1 MSDCGVKYTN
11 DDDACSE
18 KSEDSGLGKELTI
31 VQKQEEPPEFPAFPE
46 FPEFPEPP
54 ENELPQ
60 EEYCDMG
67 CKGGYYRIKIG
78 DIIQGGRCVRYRVV
92 AYKGCGYFSTAWI
105 VENIYTDNRFILK
118 IVKSRQNYTQFA
130 EEEVDILKSVKGL
143 SNMLQI
149 VGYFSIPDT
158 FSKGLGLY
166 HKCIVMKD
174 HGENLL
180 KLQYHFKNGKVPFRM
195 IKEIGHQLLKG
206 VAALHAKNLIH
217 SDLKPENIVFKLD
230 EKGDIFVT
238 IIDLGNA
245 QRPDSQYFKV
255 STQEYRSFENLI
267 GLPVDYKTDIWSI
280 ACILFELATNEY
292 LFKPQSTPT
301 YSENED
307 HIALIFE
314 SLLTERE
321 MPEIPFVHR
330 GLNFEEYFEINQE
343 SAMIELKNIKDLT
356 YWSLKDVL
364 IQKYAWDDILATE
377 FSALL
382 LPMLELNP
390 EERIS
395 ASNALKQ
402 WSS

>member
-1 MSDCGVKYTN
+1 MSDYGVKN
-11 DDDACSE
+11 VEDFDACSE
-18 KSEDSGLGKELTI
+18 NSVDSGLGIGKELTI
-31 VQKQEEPPEFPAFPE
+31 VQKQEEPQSEEPLGE
-46 FPEFPEPP
+46 EFPEPP

-60 EEYCDMG
+60 EEEYCDMG

-78 DIIQGGRCVRYRVV
+78 DIIQGGRYVRYRVV

-105 VENIYTDNRFILK
+105 VKNIYTDNIFILK
-118 IVKSRQNYTQFA
+118 IIKSHQDYTKNT
-130 EEEVDILKSVKGL
+130 EEEVDILNSVKGL
-143 SNMLQI
+143 PNMLQI
-149 VGYFSIPDT
+149 VGDFSIPDT
-158 FSKGLGLY
+158 FSKGLY

-180 KLQYHFKNGKVPFRM
+180 KLQYHFENEKVPFRM
-195 IKEIGHQLLKG
+195 IKEIGQQLLKG
-206 VAALHAKNLIH
+206 VAALHSKNLIH

-245 QRPDSQYFKV
+245 QEPYSQYFEV
-255 STQEYRSFENLI
+255 STQQYRSFENLI

-280 ACILFELATNEY
+280 ACILFKLATNEY
-292 LFKPQSTPT
+292 LFKPQSAPT
-301 YSENED
+301 YSKNED

-343 SAMIELKNIKDLT
+343 SVMIELKNIKDLT

-390 EERIS
+390 KERIS
-395 ASNALKQ
+395 AIDAFEQ